1 MTDLRDKIAAVIA
14 DTLGEEHPMDEHV
27 ADAIVAALPT
37 LVKPLV
43 WDRGIV
49 DCARLAQGGKYVA
62 CSTTPHG
69 SWAWW
74 LDGDSESREVHNSE
88 EAAKAAA
95 NAHNAA
101 AVVAAITG
109 VTP

>member
-1 MTDLRDKIAAVIA
+1 MDDLWDKIAAVLISTPA
-14 DTLGEEHPMDEHV
+14 HKQ
-27 ADAIVAALPT
+27 ADAIIAALPT
-37 LVKPLV
+37 WVAPLV
-43 WDRGIV
+43 WDRGVV

-88 EAAKAAA
+88 ESAKAAA

-109 VTP
+109 VRA

>member
-1 MTDLRDKIAAVIA
+1 MDDLRDKIAAFLDDARNEGLSDQAI
-14 DTLGEEHPMDEHV
+14 
-27 ADAIVAALPT
+27 ADAIIAALPT

>member
-1 MTDLRDKIAAVIA
+1 MDDLRDKIAAFLDDARNEGLSDQAI
-14 DTLGEEHPMDEHV
+14 
-27 ADAIVAALPT
+27 ADAIIAALPT

-69 SWAWW
+69 SWAGW
-74 LDGDSESREVHNSE
+74 LGGDSESREVHNSE

-101 AVVAAITG
+101 AVVAAFKG
-109 VTP
+109 VAP